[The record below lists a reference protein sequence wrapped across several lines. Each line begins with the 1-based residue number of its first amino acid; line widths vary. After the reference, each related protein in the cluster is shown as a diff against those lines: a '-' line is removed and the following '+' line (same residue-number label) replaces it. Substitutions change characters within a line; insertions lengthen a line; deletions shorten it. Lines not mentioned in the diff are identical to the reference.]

1 MGIKIQKTTPLAL
14 PKQEKSSV
22 KGNIFGFFRL
32 SNKKKEAFYAELSLL
47 LNSGVRL
54 KEAFGIS
61 IASKNSASHIEFLE
75 GLKDG
80 IDKGIELSVAM
91 RESGHFSDYECYSI
105 AIGEE
110 TGNTNEVCENLAT
123 YYERRNEQKRLIVGS
138 LTYPLIVIGITV
150 LVVAVL
156 LRFVVPI
163 FQDMFAQ
170 NDVPLPP
177 ITQVVINFSE
187 FLKKYGVF
195 LIFGIFLL
203 IYGLKYFGKKA
214 SFKLKLDQLQLYI
227 PFVGKVVK
235 ASHMARFLD
244 AMTLLVSS
252 KVTIPES
259 ITMSSKM
266 VSFLPLKNALDDVY
280 SKMLSGGS
288 LASAF
293 KETSFFDNQ
302 ITALIRVAEETNESE
317 KVFAQLA
324 KQYNRS
330 LNHKSKQLMLF
341 IQPLLLLVVGI
352 IVGIIVIAMYMPLFK
367 MGSVFE

>member
-1 MGIKIQKTTPLAL
+1 MCIKVKTTTSLTTAQKAKNSPVAT
-14 PKQEKSSV
+14 S
-22 KGNIFGFFRL
+22 FGFFRL
-32 SNKKKEAFYAELSLL
+32 TNKKKEAFYAELSLL
-47 LNSGVRL
+47 LSSGVRL
-54 KEAFGIS
+54 KEAFEIS
-61 IASKNSASHIEFLE
+61 LASKKNAKHIGFIQE
-75 GLKDG
+75 LKSQ
-80 IDKGIELSVAM
+80 IDKGKELSFAM
-91 RESGHFSDYECYSI
+91 RESGQFSDYECYSI

-110 TGNTNEVCENLAT
+110 TGNTNAVCENLAA
-123 YYERRNEQKRLIVGS
+123 YYERRNEQKRLILGA
-138 LTYPLIVIGITV
+138 LTYPLIVIVITV
-150 LVVAVL
+150 VVVAIL

-177 ITQVVINFSE
+177 ITQGVIEFSM
-187 FLKKYGVF
+187 FLKKYGLYVLLGVLAMGYGF
-195 LIFGIFLL
+195 GYLI
-203 IYGLKYFGKKA
+203 KKPKV
-214 SFKLKLDQLQLYI
+214 KLKVDTILLYV

-235 ASHMARFLD
+235 TSHIARFLD

-266 VSFLPLKNALDDVY
+266 VSFLPLKKALLLVHQ
-280 SKMLSGGS
+280 KMLSGES
-288 LASAF
+288 LAIAF
-293 KETSFFDNQ
+293 KEATFFDNQ

-324 KQYNRS
+324 KQYNQS
-330 LNHKSKQLMLF
+330 LSHKSKQLMLF